1 MLDTLITSKTRI
13 KLLLK
18 FFLNSNSSSYLR
30 GLESEFGESTNAI
43 RLELNR
49 FEKAGLLTTT
59 TKGNK
64 KMFKANT
71 KHPLFN
77 HIHDLIFTHIGFD
90 HIINKVINRLGDVKM
105 VFITGDFA
113 KGRDSKIIDLIF
125 VGNTIDRE
133 YLVRQ
138 TQRAEEII
146 KRKIRFLVYKNNNY
160 QEAISN
166 YKNSEIL
173 LLWNEKLNAKK
184 EEVSEKSE

>member
-30 GLESEFGESTNAI
+30 GLASEFGESSNAI

-49 FEKAGLLTTT
+49 FEKAGLLTAT

-71 KHPLFN
+71 KHPLFKN
-77 HIHDLIFTHIGFD
+77 IHDLIFTHIGFD
-90 HIINKVINRLGDVKM
+90 HIINKVINRLGDIKM

-113 KGRDSKIIDLIF
+113 KGKDSKIIDLIF

-138 TQRAEEII
+138 TERAEKII
-146 KRKIRFLVYKNNNY
+146 KRKIRFLVYENDNY
-160 QEAISN
+160 REAISN
-166 YKNSEIL
+166 YKDSEIL
-173 LLWNEKLNAKK
+173 LLWNNEELSAKSK
-184 EEVSEKSE
+184 

>member
-30 GLESEFGESTNAI
+30 GLESEFGESSNAI

-59 TKGNK
+59 TNGNK

-71 KHPLFN
+71 NHPLFKN
-77 HIHDLIFTHIGFD
+77 IHDLIFTHIGFD
-90 HIINKVINRLGDVKM
+90 HIIDKVINRLGDVKI

-113 KGRDSKIIDLIF
+113 KGKDSKIIDLIF
-125 VGNTIDRE
+125 VGNIDRE

-138 TQRAEEII
+138 TERAEEII
-146 KRKIRFLVYKNNNY
+146 KRKIRFLVYKSNNY

-173 LLWNEKLNAKK
+173 LLWNEKP
-184 EEVSEKSE
+184 SIRS